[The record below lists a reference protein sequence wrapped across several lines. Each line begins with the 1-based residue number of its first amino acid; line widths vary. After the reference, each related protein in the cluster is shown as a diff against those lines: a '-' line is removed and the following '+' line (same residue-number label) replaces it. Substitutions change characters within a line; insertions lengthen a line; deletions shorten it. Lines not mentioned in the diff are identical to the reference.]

1 MKKIVALGAMAAIAG
16 GMIFAEPVFEP
27 SVTLSGDAS
36 VQWGV
41 DLDAGKTGFKNST
54 GGDFKVKLWG
64 DGSRELDKGDGIWAE
79 LKTTGKEATINKGTL
94 EGGAFELNEAKL
106 HFNDFYIGIK
116 SGDTQLGAYK
126 FATAIRGDDG
136 DGSKWIADQGPDK
149 YTQGIVAGY
158 GNDNFGIDVDFRSL
172 EDASTQYTNSYAV
185 AAEAQLKDS
194 NEWVGGLAVK
204 AGAAYQLSNESFS
217 STAEVKDEYIWAND
231 KDADGNDILN
241 PEKDGAVWTHSKT
254 AKNKGEAGKVA
265 RNRYNSNIL
274 GYGVSA
280 SYKLPVG
287 DYYLKP
293 QVAFAGAIS
302 TADTPY
308 EDKDGKAQVGKTT
321 ANHNELAFG
330 VMFGFGGD
338 KADNPGVYYLG
349 GDESKKSEPGV
360 GLVVALPLAD
370 TKTVDTDK
378 TRKYTRYDKA
388 LAYIIPSF
396 YSNGELVENLKV
408 GLYSEIVPLRFENP
422 DMEHSIFDGQFDEAT
437 GTLDI
442 TKGNFGKTIYSN
454 DDGTDNKEWGNAK
467 DKDGTLAF
475 AVAAGLQYKIEIDAG
490 AITPKFGIRYANAA
504 YVDNGI
510 ASASPL
516 KNDAVF
522 KDMGIQAKKYVKP
535 TDADKKTGYSANGAS
550 DGDYFNLKAGVDVN
564 VIDNTTFFVEYA
576 SANLLNKYEYLDK
589 APTDADKIAAGNY
602 KVSDFGY
609 YNVKLGTF
617 NIGCKIAF

>member
-1 MKKIVALGAMAAIAG
+1 MKKIVALGAMAALAG

-64 DGSRELDKGDGIWAE
+64 DGSRELEKGDGIWAE
-79 LKTTGKEATINKGTL
+79 LKSTGKEFTINKGAND
-94 EGGAFELNEAKL
+94 GGAFELNEAKL
-106 HFNDFYIGIK
+106 HINDFYIGIK
-116 SGDTQLGAYK
+116 SGDTVLGSYK

-136 DGSKWIADQGPDK
+136 DGSKWIADQGPEK

-172 EDASTQYTNSYAV
+172 EDETTQYTNSYAV

-204 AGAAYQLSNESFS
+204 AGAAYQLSNEAFS
-217 STAEVKDEYIWAND
+217 AEKAADAVAAGGEY
-231 KDADGNDILN
+231 KDADED
-241 PEKDGAVWTHSKT
+241 PTTPPTWVATPASDAVE
-254 AKNKGEAGKVA
+254 GGKVL
-265 RNRYNSNIL
+265 RDRYNSHIL
-274 GYGVSA
+274 GYGASA

-293 QVAFAGAIS
+293 QVAFAGAIRTS
-302 TADTPY
+302 DTSY
-308 EDKDGKAQVGKTT
+308 LDKDGKAQVGKTT

-338 KADNPGVYYLG
+338 KGDNPGVPFLG

-360 GLVVALPLAD
+360 GVVVALPLAD
-370 TKTVDTDK
+370 TKTEVTDK
-378 TRKYTRYDKA
+378 TVKTTSYEKA

-396 YSNGELVENLKV
+396 YTNGDFVENLKV
-408 GLYSEIVPLRFENP
+408 GLYSEIVPLRYFKK
-422 DMEHSIFDGQFDEAT
+422 DGKVAT
-437 GTLDI
+437 KDA
-442 TKGNFGKTIYSN
+442 N
-454 DDGTDNKEWGNAK
+454 DDNTDVKKYVNAK
-467 DKDGTLAF
+467 NEDGTLALG
-475 AVAAGLQYKIEIDAG
+475 VAAGLSYKIEIDAG

-504 YVDNGI
+504 YVENEI

-522 KDMGIQAKKYVKP
+522 KDMGKQAVIYG
-535 TDADKKTGYSANGAS
+535 KTGDEAYKNGLY
-550 DGDYFNLKAGVDVN
+550 DGDFFNLKAGVDIN
-564 VIDNTTFFVEYA
+564 VIDNTTFFVDYA
-576 SANLLNKYEYLDK
+576 SANLLNKIDYTDK
-589 APTDADKIAAGNY
+589 APTDAKIPAANY
-602 KVSDFGY
+602 RVSDFGY
-609 YNVKLGTF
+609 YNVKLGTL

>member
-1 MKKIVALGAMAAIAG
+1 MKKIVALGAIAALAG

-27 SVTLSGDAS
+27 SVTLSGEAK
-36 VQWGV
+36 VEWGM

-64 DGSRELDKGDGIWAE
+64 DGSRELEKGDGIWAE
-79 LKTTGKEATINKGTL
+79 LKSTGKEATINKGKL

-106 HFNDFYIGIK
+106 HINDFYIGIK
-116 SGDTQLGAYK
+116 SGDTVLGSYK
-126 FATAIRGDDG
+126 FAAAIRGDDG
-136 DGSKWIADQGPDK
+136 AGSEWVTNQGPKK

-231 KDADGNDILN
+231 TDADGNPILN
-241 PEKDGAVWTHSKT
+241 PEKPGAAWTQSKT
-254 AKNKGEAGKVA
+254 AANKGEAGKVA
-265 RNRYNSNIL
+265 RNRYNSHIL
-274 GYGVSA
+274 GYGASA

-293 QVAFAGAIS
+293 QVAFAGAIT

-308 EDKDGKAQVGKTT
+308 TDKDGKAQVGKTT
-321 ANHNELAFG
+321 SNHNELAFG

-338 KADNPGVYYLG
+338 KSDNPGVYYLG

-360 GLVVALPLAD
+360 GVVVGLPLAD
-370 TKTVDTDK
+370 TETTVTDETYK
-378 TRKYTRYDKA
+378 GTKYNKA

-396 YSNGELVENLKV
+396 YTNGNFVPGLKAA
-408 GLYSEIVPLRFENP
+408 LYSEIVPLRFENP
-422 DMEHSIFDGQFDEAT
+422 DMKDSYFAGQADNPT
-437 GTLDI
+437 DP
-442 TKGNFGKTIYSN
+442 TKWNFGKTEYSK
-454 DDGTDNKEWGNAK
+454 DKESKSWENAK
-467 DKDGTLAF
+467 DKDGTFALAL
-475 AVAAGLQYKIEIDAG
+475 AVGLQYKVEIDAG
-490 AITPKFGIRYANAA
+490 SVTPKFGIRYANAA

-522 KDMGIQAKKYVKP
+522 KEMGIQAKKYVKAS
-535 TDADKKTGYSANGAS
+535 DADKKTGYSANGAS

-564 VIDNTTFFVEYA
+564 VIDNTTFSVEYA
-576 SANLLNKYEYLDK
+576 SANLLNKVEYLDK

-609 YNVKLGTF
+609 YNVKLGTL

>member
-1 MKKIVALGAMAAIAG
+1 MKKIVALGAMAALAG

-64 DGSRELDKGDGIWAE
+64 DGSRELEKGDGIWAE
-79 LKTTGKEATINKGTL
+79 LKSTGKEFTINKGAND
-94 EGGAFELNEAKL
+94 GGAFELNEAKL
-106 HFNDFYIGIK
+106 HINDFYIGIK
-116 SGDTQLGAYK
+116 SGDTVLGSYK
-126 FATAIRGDDG
+126 FAAAIRGDDG
-136 DGSKWIADQGPDK
+136 AGSEWVTNQGPEK

-172 EDASTQYTNSYAV
+172 EGNTQYTNSYAV

-217 STAEVKDEYIWAND
+217 AEEA
-231 KDADGNDILN
+231 DADATPPVEG
-241 PEKDGAVWTHSKT
+241 
-254 AKNKGEAGKVA
+254 GKVL
-265 RNRYNSNIL
+265 RNRYNSHVL
-274 GYGVSA
+274 GYGASA

-293 QVAFAGAIS
+293 SVAFAGAIE
-302 TADTPY
+302 TADAPY
-308 EDKDGKAQVGKTT
+308 TDKDGKAQVGKST

-338 KADNPGVYYLG
+338 KADNPGVPFLG

-360 GLVVALPLAD
+360 SVVVGLPLAD
-370 TKTVDTDK
+370 TETTVTDETYK
-378 TRKYTRYDKA
+378 GTRYNKA

-396 YSNGELVENLKV
+396 YTNGNFVNNLKI
-408 GLYSEIVPLRFENP
+408 GFYSEIVPLRFENP
-422 DMEHSIFDGQFDEAT
+422 DMEHSCFEGQIDDS
-437 GTLDI
+437 GNPVLDP
-442 TKGNFGKTIYSN
+442 TKWNFGKTIYSN
-454 DDGTDNKEWGNAK
+454 DDGTDQKEWSNAA
-467 DKDGTLAF
+467 DKDGTLAL

-504 YVDNGI
+504 YVDNAI

-522 KDMGIQAKKYVKP
+522 KDMGKQAKTYGN
-535 TDADKKTGYSANGAS
+535 TADTKTFYSRNGLS

-564 VIDNTTFFVEYA
+564 VIDNTTFFVDYA
-576 SANLLNKYEYLDK
+576 SANLLNKIDYTDK
-589 APTDADKIAAGNY
+589 APTDAKIPATNY
-602 KVSDFGY
+602 RVSDFGY
-609 YNVKLGTF
+609 YNVKLGTL